1 MASSSDTVQYIIDQ
15 AGLGSRLVCKKMFGE
30 FALYLD
36 NKIVAL
42 ICDNQLFLKPT
53 LEGRAY
59 LGVVSEVP
67 PYPGAKNFFVL
78 ASELEDPDRLSE
90 ALKITAAALPE
101 PKPKPVRTRA
111 KPVGIKKRKSH
122 R

>member
-1 MASSSDTVQYIIDQ
+1 MASSIETVQYIIDQ
-15 AGLGSRLVCKKMFGE
+15 AGLGSRLACKKMFGE

-36 NKIVAL
+36 SKIVAL

-53 LEGRAY
+53 SEGKAY
-59 LGVVSEVP
+59 LGIVSELP

-78 ASELEDPDRLSE
+78 ASELDDPDRLSE

-101 PKPKPVRTRA
+101 PKPKRVRARA
-111 KPVGIKKRKSH
+111 KRIGPKKRKSH

>member
-1 MASSSDTVQYIIDQ
+1 MASSIDTVQYIIDQ
-15 AGLGSRLVCKKMFGE
+15 ARLGSRLACKKMFGE

-36 NKIVAL
+36 DKIVAL

-59 LGVVSEVP
+59 LGMVSEVA
-67 PYPGAKNFFVL
+67 PYPGAKKFFVL
-78 ASELEDPDRLSE
+78 AAELDDHDRLSE
-90 ALKITAAALPE
+90 ALKITAAALPK
-101 PKPKPVRTRA
+101 PKPKPVRART